1 MFDIVIVDDQAT
13 GLRILQRL
21 VKRSCPDSNL
31 HCFSDPTL
39 ALSWSKDNTCD
50 LLITDLLMPQLPG
63 NALIRWF
70 RTLPHC
76 ADVPVM
82 VVTVADDRQRRHA
95 ALRAGATDFL
105 QKPLD
110 AIEFEARCKNLLRYR
125 EHHLLLSDRALWLE
139 KRVRQSVAEIER
151 RELDGMLRLARAGEL
166 RENFKGRHVKR
177 IGEYAALVARELG
190 QDDDF
195 CRLIT
200 YAAPLHDIGKVG
212 IPDAILLKQGRLTDQ
227 EKDIMKCHPRFGHD
241 LLVDSPSP
249 AMRLAASIA
258 LHHHENF
265 DGTGYPDGLRGH
277 DIPLE
282 ARIVAVV
289 DVFDALMSPRPY
301 KTGWPLA
308 KVLDHLKTISGSKLD
323 PDCLDA
329 FLSVLDSALV
339 IHERLRDEMD
349 AAGPVSDGHDKVT
362 MLWS

>member
-1 MFDIVIVDDQAT
+1 MFDILIVDDQAT

-21 VKRSCPDSNL
+21 VKRSCPDANL
-31 HCFSDPTL
+31 HCFNDPTL
-39 ALSWSKDNTCD
+39 ALSWSKDNACD
-50 LLITDLLMPQLPG
+50 LLITDLLMPRLPG

-82 VVTVADDRQRRHA
+82 VVTVAEDRQRRHA

-110 AIEFEARCKNLLRYR
+110 AIEFDARVKNLLRYR

-139 KRVRQSVAEIER
+139 KRVKQSVAEIER

-166 RENFKGRHVKR
+166 RENFKGRHVRR
-177 IGEYAALVARELG
+177 IGQYAALVARELG

-195 CRLIT
+195 CRLIA

-212 IPDAILLKQGRLTDQ
+212 IPDSILLKQECLT
-227 EKDIMKCHPRFGHD
+227 EAEMEVMKRHTQFGHD
-241 LLVDSPSP
+241 LLIDSPSP

-265 DGTGYPDGLRGH
+265 DGTGYPFGLEGK

-289 DVFDALMSPRPY
+289 DVFDALMSARPY
-301 KTGWPLA
+301 KDSWPLPQ
-308 KVLDHLKTISGSKLD
+308 VLDYLKNNSGKKLD
-323 PDCLDA
+323 PECLDA
-329 FLSVLDSALV
+329 FFSVLDGALA
-339 IHERLRDEMD
+339 IHDRLRDD
-349 AAGPVSDGHDKVT
+349 IDRAIPASNAGGNIT
-362 MLWS
+362 MMWR

>member
-1 MFDIVIVDDQAT
+1 MFDILIVDDQTT

-21 VKRSCPDSNL
+21 VQKSCPDANL

-39 ALSWSKDNTCD
+39 ALTWSKNNDCD
-50 LLITDLLMPQLPG
+50 LLITDLLMPELSG
-63 NALIRWF
+63 TALIRWF
-70 RTLPHC
+70 RALPHC
-76 ADVPVM
+76 AETPIM
-82 VVTVADDRQRRHA
+82 VVTVAEDRQRRHA

-110 AIEFEARCKNLLRYR
+110 AVEFEARCKNLLRYR

-139 KRVRQSVAEIER
+139 KRVKQSVAEIEK

-190 QDDDF
+190 EDDDF

-200 YAAPLHDIGKVG
+200 HAAPLHDIGKVG
-212 IPDAILLKQGRLTDQ
+212 IPDSILLKQGPLTDT
-227 EKDIMKCHPRFGHD
+227 EKQVMKCHTRFGYD
-241 LLVDSPSP
+241 LLADSPSP

-265 DGTGYPDGLRGH
+265 DGTGYPTGLKGS

-282 ARIVAVV
+282 ARIVTVV
-289 DVFDALMSPRPY
+289 DVFDALISARPY
-301 KTGWPLA
+301 KASWPLSS
-308 KVLDHLKTISGSKLD
+308 VLDYLKTVSNSKLD
-323 PDCLDA
+323 QDCLDA
-329 FLSVLDSALV
+329 FLSVLDGALA
-339 IHERLRDEMD
+339 IHERLRDDLDE
-349 AAGPVSDGHDKVT
+349 GGSVSDGDGKVT
-362 MLWS
+362 MISR